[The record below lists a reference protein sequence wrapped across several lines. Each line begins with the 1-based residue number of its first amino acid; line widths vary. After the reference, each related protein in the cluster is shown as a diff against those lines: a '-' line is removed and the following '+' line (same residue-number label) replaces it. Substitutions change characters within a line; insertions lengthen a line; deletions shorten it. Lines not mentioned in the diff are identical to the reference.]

1 MDIIESLEDRY
12 LKILNVLPIDVKLTF
27 LTNHINFSS
36 KIKIITLKNILESP
50 FLNHENVT
58 LAFCNIKKIENA
70 MNILK
75 RNWKWRKSKI
85 YNTEDL
91 YMNPIHISDRNVLVL
106 LQNNMKYV
114 FHLKELI
121 HVIQTSLSHCSHFFP
136 EPIDCKN
143 PYTNI
148 PFNVSALYAIYFSIR
163 QSSYKIPPLFEAFFQ
178 SNFNYNSF
186 LLNNEYLINNEYL
199 NTYVENNCV
208 ENVLIH
214 VQEMFNYYHF
224 RCNVHKSFPSE
235 KLMRIMKP
243 YLELYYISQYSLS
256 ANKQI
261 KYHKILHS
269 KLYKFITYNPYF
281 GRRKVKLVK
290 TNPFSHTG
298 TCEYYFDEKH
308 ISFHTKVYNQ
318 ANSHLS
324 SSYLSTEHQ
333 HQYNLIRRTH
343 RISLGQQES
352 SDSDEEPQIHPQ
364 IHPQTQSQPQSQ
376 TQSQSQTQP
385 QTQIESDP
393 ETEPY
398 DDEDEDEEYN
408 REVLSED
415 DTIVYLDESEI
426 DESDGYDSG

>member
-1 MDIIESLEDRY
+1 M
-12 LKILNVLPIDVKLTF
+12 
-27 LTNHINFSS
+27 
-36 KIKIITLKNILESP
+36 
-50 FLNHENVT
+50 
-58 LAFCNIKKIENA
+58 
-70 MNILK
+70 
-75 RNWKWRKSKI
+75 
-85 YNTEDL
+85 
-91 YMNPIHISDRNVLVL
+91 
-106 LQNNMKYV
+106 
-114 FHLKELI
+114 
-121 HVIQTSLSHCSHFFP
+121 
-136 EPIDCKN
+136 
-143 PYTNI
+143 
-148 PFNVSALYAIYFSIR
+148 
-163 QSSYKIPPLFEAFFQ
+163 
-178 SNFNYNSF
+178 
-186 LLNNEYLINNEYL
+186 
-199 NTYVENNCV
+199 
-208 ENVLIH
+208 
-214 VQEMFNYYHF
+214 
-224 RCNVHKSFPSE
+224 
-235 KLMRIMKP
+235 
-243 YLELYYISQYSLS
+243 
-256 ANKQI
+256 
-261 KYHKILHS
+261 
-269 KLYKFITYNPYF
+269 
-281 GRRKVKLVK
+281 VK

-364 IHPQTQSQPQSQ
+364 TQSQTQTQSQVQSQ
-376 TQSQSQTQP
+376 TQT